1 VDELS
6 TSKAVSSVGLQVGY
20 KQLKHEQN
28 ETVKELVIGR
38 DVFVSLPTGSGKS
51 LCYAVLPAAVSV
63 KSPLHTTLQQIFEA
77 DGAAL
82 FLALSHGCLYVCTSD
97 TQSHTQSYILCQN
110 STIITFHCETEA

>member
-1 VDELS
+1 M
-6 TSKAVSSVGLQVGY
+6 GLQVGY

-38 DVFVSLPTGSGKS
+38 DVFLSLPMCSGKS

-63 KSPLHTTLQQIFEA
+63 KSPLCTTLWKVFEA

-82 FLALSHGCLYVCTSD
+82 FLTHSHSWLYVWTSHIW
-97 TQSHTQSYILCQN
+97 SHAKRQN
-110 STIITFHCETEA
+110 STIITLHFKSLFQSPDPSS